1 MTSLTPAAVSRAAP
15 TEPTEPS
22 VLNKIPPL
30 RLDRTRHA
38 SSQVADALRE
48 LILSLDVVPG
58 TVLPRAEL
66 AEHYGVSQTPIRD
79 ALMRLG
85 EEGLVDIFPQHATV
99 VSRIDIG
106 AALQTHF
113 LRRAVEL
120 EVVRG
125 LAVGEPAAVAALV
138 ARLRLHIQRQTL
150 ALAPQDYRDFT
161 LADQAFHR
169 ELYERAGVMALW
181 DLVRRGS
188 GHVDR
193 LRRLHLPAEGKAEA
207 VLRDHT
213 AITDAIERRDPEAAS
228 AALRAHLSGTLS
240 FVDDIRA
247 RYSSFVTG

>member
-1 MTSLTPAAVSRAAP
+1 MTSPTPAAASRAAP
-15 TEPTEPS
+15 TEPS
-22 VLNKIPPL
+22 VLDKIPPL
-30 RLDRTRHA
+30 RLDRSRHA

-99 VSRIDIG
+99 VSRIDID

-120 EVVRG
+120 EIVRD
-125 LAVGEPAAVAALV
+125 LAARDTAQVAALV
-138 ARLRLHIQRQTL
+138 ACLRLHIQRQTL

-169 ELYERAGVMALW
+169 EMYERAGVMALW

-240 FVDDIRA
+240 FADDIRA
-247 RYSSFVTG
+247 RYPAFVTG